1 LTGAA
6 AFANVSVNMLRLF
19 TFGGFALQTDDG
31 TTARRS
37 RPPRLALLA
46 VLAAAADRGVSRE
59 RLASLFWPESDEERA
74 RHSLRQTLYA
84 LRNDVGGE
92 VARSVGSTLVLDDAA
107 IRADVVEFRAA
118 LAAGDRERAVGIAR
132 GPFLDGFYLPGAPAF
147 ERWLEEERA
156 RLAAATNGA
165 LLTLATEATRANAH
179 DAAVEWWRQ
188 LTVHDPLSGR
198 VAVGYLK
205 ALAARGDRAE
215 ALAFVRQHEAMVR
228 RELEADP
235 DADVQRL
242 EAELRA
248 LPSPGVIRPAVNGNG
263 VTKRAPSSVV
273 SLPDDSAA
281 RSRRRLGGPV
291 LGIVG
296 AAVGVLLVV
305 TAVFAR
311 QQGWFAA
318 ADPRPTFAVGFIR
331 EAEMPDSL
339 RSSRVLTDMIATSL
353 ARIDGLAVIA
363 NSRLLEL
370 MRPGQDS
377 AAGYAE
383 AARRAGASDLLEG
396 QLLPGTNDS
405 LQLEMRRVE
414 LRTGLVREAYR
425 VSTRSRAELVDS
437 LTRMIA
443 RHFSLSSPG
452 NSISEVTTVSVPAYR
467 FYAEGLRAYFQGD
480 LKGAQRLMHAAL
492 TEDSTIAMAWYY
504 VDMLEWIVSDP
515 LLVGHTGEPR
525 RRALQYASRLPER
538 ERLTI
543 SAELRGRD
551 YDNGA
556 LALAE
561 SLTTKYPLNPR
572 GHAALGRVRIIT
584 GDWSGAVAAT
594 ERAIALD
601 SAAEPASA
609 TTCRVCEDFHQLTEA
624 YQWWDSLPA
633 VGRAAR
639 RLGKL
644 RPNESHPVYVTG
656 LVAQRMGDSATA
668 YASFRR
674 LAAMRGADYGSKSQ
688 VDLGL
693 ERYDEV
699 ERESRQVLNS
709 STPEQWNDA
718 RWDYLLALR
727 NQGRLREAERLNRTG
742 SLPGLN
748 PPVFKEMPQI
758 HNEGILALARGRARE
773 AAGVFRTLRTPD
785 MSADPPGVRARIR
798 SWSGTLEGMAAAAAG
813 DTATVRELADSVE
826 RWGSASAYGRDRKAH
841 HYLRG
846 LLFVAEED
854 DQAAVREFR
863 AAIHSQ
869 SLGFTR
875 VNYELARALLRLG
888 QPQEAVA
895 TLQSALRGEL
905 SASCLYITHTE
916 LHELLA
922 QAFDASGM
930 PDSAAFHYRAVVKAW
945 RHADPEFVPRRGVAE
960 RWLAPPR
967 TDPGQQSL
975 EA

>member
-1 LTGAA
+1 
-6 AFANVSVNMLRLF
+6 
-19 TFGGFALQTDDG
+19 
-31 TTARRS
+31 
-37 RPPRLALLA
+37 
-46 VLAAAADRGVSRE
+46 
-59 RLASLFWPESDEERA
+59 
-74 RHSLRQTLYA
+74 
-84 LRNDVGGE
+84 
-92 VARSVGSTLVLDDAA
+92 
-107 IRADVVEFRAA
+107 
-118 LAAGDRERAVGIAR
+118 
-132 GPFLDGFYLPGAPAF
+132 
-147 ERWLEEERA
+147 
-156 RLAAATNGA
+156 
-165 LLTLATEATRANAH
+165 
-179 DAAVEWWRQ
+179 
-188 LTVHDPLSGR
+188 
-198 VAVGYLK
+198 
-205 ALAARGDRAE
+205 
-215 ALAFVRQHEAMVR
+215 MVR

-248 LPSPGVIRPAVNGNG
+248 LPSSAVIRPAVNGNG
-263 VTKRAPSSVV
+263 VTKRAQRDESANGATPADTVVQPHADHVEAKPTSLEPSVA
-273 SLPDDSAA
+273 SLPNGSAG
-281 RSRRRLGGPV
+281 SRRRSSGPV
-291 LGIVG
+291 PGIVG
-296 AAVGVLLVV
+296 AAVAVLLLV
-305 TAVFAR
+305 TAVLAR
-311 QQGWFAA
+311 QQHWFAA

-339 RSSRVLTDMIATSL
+339 RSSRVLTDMIATNL

-396 QLLPGTNDS
+396 QLLPAANDS

-425 VSTRSRAELVDS
+425 VSTRSRSELVDS
-437 LTRMIA
+437 LTRIIA
-443 RHFSLSSPG
+443 RQFSLSSPS

-467 FYAEGLRAYFQGD
+467 FYAEGLRAYFQND

-504 VDMLEWIVSDP
+504 VDKLEWLVGDP
-515 LLVGHTGEPR
+515 LLEGHTGEPR
-525 RRALQYASRLPER
+525 QRALQYASRLPER

-543 SAELRGRD
+543 SAELRALD
-551 YDNGA
+551 YDDGA

-561 SLTTKYPLNPR
+561 SLTAKYPLNPR
-572 GHAALGRVRIIT
+572 GHAVLGRVRLII
-584 GDWSGAVAAT
+584 GDWAGAVAAT

-633 VGRAAR
+633 AGRAAR
-639 RLGKL
+639 RLATL
-644 RPNESHPVYVTG
+644 RPNESHPVWLAG

-674 LAAMRGADYGSKSQ
+674 LTAMRAADYGSKSG

-693 ERYDEV
+693 EQYDEV
-699 ERESRQVLNS
+699 ERESRRVLNS
-709 STPEQWNDA
+709 SSPEQWNDA
-718 RWDYLLALR
+718 RWDYLLVLR
-727 NQGRLREAERLNRTG
+727 NQGRLREAEQLNRTG

-748 PPVFKEMPQI
+748 PPAFKQVPQI

-773 AAGVFRTLRTPD
+773 AAGVFRTLRGSD
-785 MSADPPGVRARIR
+785 MSADPPGFRARVR

-813 DTATVRELADSVE
+813 DTATVRALADSVE

-841 HYLRG
+841 HYLRA
-846 LLFVAEED
+846 LLLVEGKD
-854 DQAAVREFR
+854 DSAAVREFR
-863 AAIHSQ
+863 AAIHSP

-888 QPQEAVA
+888 RPQEAVA

-922 QAFDASGM
+922 QSFDASAM

-945 RHADPEFVPRRGVAE
+945 QHADPEFAPRRAVAE
-960 RWLAPPR
+960 RWLTRHAR
-967 TDPGQQSL
+967 TVANNSL
-975 EA
+975 GADSIEPLTPSRRR